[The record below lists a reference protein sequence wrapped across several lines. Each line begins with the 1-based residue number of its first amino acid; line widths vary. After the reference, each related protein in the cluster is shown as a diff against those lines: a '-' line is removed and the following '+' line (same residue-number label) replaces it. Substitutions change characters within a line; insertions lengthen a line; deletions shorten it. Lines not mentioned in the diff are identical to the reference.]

1 MEAYGGVQNQVS
13 SINSFLNEHDQFT
26 SKIAAPNS
34 DDFNIG
40 NSINIPFNGSVSPV
54 CLIPIK
60 HELTEALNWADVVH
74 IHEPFVPLI
83 FWRLPKNIKY
93 IFTHHASLNNFV
105 TFLLS
110 ILYKFI
116 RRNGISTYVSRLS
129 KKNAVALNREPH
141 LIPNMFYLNNN
152 VDFAIKKRFLFI
164 GRDEKR
170 KNLKLYR
177 NYVESFYDSKFK
189 YSAITNTEIKNNH
202 IDTFLNPNDDE
213 KNKILND
220 SDIYLALNTH
230 GESFG
235 ITLIEAINSGNIVI
249 SSNLE
254 AFKNL
259 LGDSGV
265 YFENNSL
272 TSLNDVLEVIKKE
285 ELYNIWLK
293 QKKYINKYEIGKN
306 MEKLISL
313 YLTI

>member
-13 SINSFLNEHDQFT
+13 SINSFLNEHDEFT

-34 DDFNIG
+34 EDFNIG
-40 NSINIPFNGSVSPV
+40 NTTNIPFNGSVSPV
-54 CLIPIK
+54 CLIPLK
-60 HELTEALNWADVVH
+60 NELTEALNWADVVH

-83 FWRLPKNIKY
+83 FWRLPKNKKY
-93 IFTHHASLNNFV
+93 IFTHHAALNNFV
-105 TFLLS
+105 SFLLS
-110 ILYKFI
+110 IIYKFI

-129 KKNAVALNREPH
+129 KSNASALNREPY
-141 LIPNMFYLNNN
+141 LIPNMFHLAKNI
-152 VDFAIKKRFLFI
+152 DFEVKKHFLFI

-170 KNLKLYR
+170 KNLKLYKY
-177 NYVESFYDSKFK
+177 YVEKFYNPKFK
-189 YSAITNTEIKNNH
+189 YSAITNTEIKINQ
-202 IDTFLNPNDDE
+202 IDTFLNPNDDV
-213 KNKILND
+213 KYKILND

-259 LGDSGV
+259 LGYSGV
-265 YFENNSL
+265 YFNNNSL
-272 TSLNDVLEVIKKE
+272 TSLNDVIEETKKE
-285 ELYNIWLK
+285 DLYNIWLN
-293 QKKYINKYEIGKN
+293 QKKYIEKYEIGKN

-313 YLTI
+313 YLNI

>member
-1 MEAYGGVQNQVS
+1 
-13 SINSFLNEHDQFT
+13 
-26 SKIAAPNS
+26 
-34 DDFNIG
+34 
-40 NSINIPFNGSVSPV
+40 
-54 CLIPIK
+54 
-60 HELTEALNWADVVH
+60 
-74 IHEPFVPLI
+74 
-83 FWRLPKNIKY
+83 
-93 IFTHHASLNNFV
+93 
-105 TFLLS
+105 
-110 ILYKFI
+110 
-116 RRNGISTYVSRLS
+116 
-129 KKNAVALNREPH
+129 
-141 LIPNMFYLNNN
+141 MFYLNNN
-152 VDFAIKKRFLFI
+152 VDFTIKKRFLFI

-177 NYVESFYDSKFK
+177 NYVENFYDSKFK
-189 YSAITNTEIKNNH
+189 YTAITNTEIKNNH

>member
-129 KKNAVALNREPH
+129 KKNAVALNREPY

-152 VDFAIKKRFLFI
+152 VDFTIKKRFLFI

-177 NYVESFYDSKFK
+177 NYVENFYDSKFK

>member
-1 MEAYGGVQNQVS
+1 MNQ
-13 SINSFLNEHDQFT
+13 
-26 SKIAAPNS
+26 
-34 DDFNIG
+34 
-40 NSINIPFNGSVSPV
+40 
-54 CLIPIK
+54 
-60 HELTEALNWADVVH
+60 
-74 IHEPFVPLI
+74 
-83 FWRLPKNIKY
+83 
-93 IFTHHASLNNFV
+93 
-105 TFLLS
+105 
-110 ILYKFI
+110 
-116 RRNGISTYVSRLS
+116 
-129 KKNAVALNREPH
+129 EPH
-141 LIPNMFYLNNN
+141 LIPNMFYLDNN

-170 KNLKLYR
+170 KNLKLYK
-177 NYVESFYDSKFK
+177 NYVNNFYDSKFK
-189 YSAITNTEIKNNH
+189 YIAITNTEIENKY
-202 IDTFLNPNDDE
+202 IDTFLNPNDDD
-213 KNKILND
+213 KNNILNN

-272 TSLNDVLEVIKKE
+272 TSLNDVIEVIKKE

-293 QKKYINKYEIGKN
+293 QKKYINKYEISKN